1 MSLRLK
7 LTTLIIMAA
16 LLLPGTGVLAA
27 PSLFGPTGLI
37 TIPTADVIQPGQFN
51 VAGFMAGENY
61 IVAINGAPIPS
72 LEMGIGVREQ
82 GDSPGYLNAK
92 LQVIPETRDFPG
104 IAVGALDIADS
115 LQRKMYV
122 VLSKNMP
129 DLGVRAH
136 LGIETPGD
144 PLFAGVSK
152 VLNTVSVNR
161 PGEKGLILQ
170 TILLGEV
177 HGSDLSVGAQIR
189 FTPNIT
195 LHLAYHDLQEG
206 VIGLSIN
213 GWF

>member
-1 MSLRLK
+1 MSLRLR
-7 LTTLIIMAA
+7 LATLIIMVA
-16 LLLPGTGVLAA
+16 LFLPGAGVSAA
-27 PSLFGPTGLI
+27 PSLLGPTGLI
-37 TIPTADVIQPGQFN
+37 TIPTADVLQPGQFN
-51 VAGFMAGENY
+51 VAGFMAGENFV
-61 IVAINGAPIPS
+61 VAVNGASIPS
-72 LEMGIGVREQ
+72 VEMGIGVRDQ
-82 GDSPGYLNAK
+82 GTSPGYLNAK
-92 LQVIPETRDFPG
+92 LQVVPETRDFPG

-115 LQRKMYV
+115 LQRSVYV
-122 VLSKNMP
+122 VLSKSLP

-144 PLFAGVSK
+144 PLFAGISK
-152 VLNTVSVNR
+152 VLNTVSVNQ

-189 FTPNIT
+189 FTPNVT
-195 LHLAYHDLQEG
+195 LHLSYKDLQEG